1 MTQSLG
7 ENNFIDFKIK
17 LGQSYTKQEQISIW
31 FEKKTLWVK
40 KECK

>member
-17 LGQSYTKQEQISIW
+17 LGQSYTKQEQVSLW
-31 FEKKTLWVK
+31 FEKKNTLGK
-40 KECK
+40 KRM